1 MAPRYSALA
10 GSGTRNRA
18 ATGRAWILLLLIFS
32 LIPLC
37 SSPVREGEAP
47 PLSTEFQT
55 FRKVVI
61 QGYAGDA
68 MEPFLSRDG
77 QLLFFNSLN
86 DGRDTSLYLARRLND
101 TAFRLVGRVGGANGK
116 PPHLDAVASMD
127 AANRFFFVSTRDYPA
142 AYENLLVGTFR
153 DGAVTGVQPVQGDFY
168 IRRPGWIVMDAEIHP
183 GGEVLLYVN
192 AHFSGGAMP
201 DAASI
206 GAARRANGTFTA
218 DPNNGLLF
226 REVNTGGL
234 NYAPSLSAD
243 GRELFFTRASGTAT
257 RLLLSKRGSLTEPFG
272 APRELAIRGEAVEAP
287 CVSLDGSLLYFHMR
301 EAGEYAIFAAS
312 RN

>member
-1 MAPRYSALA
+1 M
-10 GSGTRNRA
+10 RNRA
-18 ATGRAWILLLLIFS
+18 VKGRAWIPLLLIFS

-37 SSPVREGEAP
+37 SSPVQEGEAL
-47 PLSTEFQT
+47 PLSTEFRN
-55 FRKVVI
+55 FRRVELM
-61 QGYAGDA
+61 GYTGDA

-77 QLLFFNSLN
+77 ENLFFNSLN
-86 DGRDTSLYLARRLND
+86 DGRDTSLFLARRLND
-101 TAFRLVGRVGGANGK
+101 TAFQLMGRVGGANGR

-127 AANRFFFVSTRDYPA
+127 AANRFYFVSTRDYPA
-142 AYENLLVGTFR
+142 AYENLLVGTFG
-153 DGAVTGVQPVQGDFY
+153 DGAITGVQPVRGDFY
-168 IRRPGWIVMDAEIHP
+168 IRKPGWIIMDAEIHP

-206 GAARRANGTFTA
+206 GAARRANGTFTT
-218 DPNNGLLF
+218 DPNNGILF

-243 GRELFFTRASGTAT
+243 GRELFFTRASGTTT
-257 RLLLSKRGSLTEPFG
+257 RLLLSKRGSLAEPFG
-272 APRELAIRGEAVEAP
+272 APQELAIRGEAAEAP
-287 CVSLDGSLLYFHMR
+287 CVSPDGGLLYFHMK
-301 EAGEYAIFAAS
+301 EAGKYAIFVAS